1 MHLRDRLGM
10 AQRNS
15 LVLSHLIHAYVCN
28 ASYEDIL
35 PAIVKYSAF
44 ISSRIEIECEFTL
57 WKVRWTERQQLES
70 EISIAAAALEHCSAL
85 TLLNIRG

>member
-1 MHLRDRLGM
+1 MHLRDRFGM

-15 LVLSHLIHAYVCN
+15 LVLSHLIPVYVCN

-44 ISSRIEIECEFTL
+44 FPVVLKLSANLRCGKCSGLKGNSWQARY
-57 WKVRWTERQQLES
+57 QQLQ
-70 EISIAAAALEHCSAL
+70 LHWNTVL
-85 TLLNIRG
+85 H

>member
-15 LVLSHLIHAYVCN
+15 LVVSHLIHAYVCN

-44 ISSRIEIECEFTL
+44 IFSRIETEREFTL
-57 WKVRWTERQQLES
+57 
-70 EISIAAAALEHCSAL
+70 
-85 TLLNIRG
+85 